1 MNREP
6 IRIQSSLSRFFLKAV
21 PSVALAAVCI
31 TAPGIDAQSPAGGTT
46 TGRHCTS
53 DLALIFR
60 QGQAALQANQLDEA
74 EQRFRAVI
82 GCDPKSAAAFVNL
95 AVVEMRRKQWSEAL
109 VHLRRAERIA
119 PAMEGIRLN
128 IGLVYYRQGNYR
140 AAIPMLQSV
149 VEKSPTEQAR
159 YLLGL
164 CYFFTGDYKPALAN
178 LEQNWEQ
185 QSGDLIYLYV
195 LGIGAEQSGNRQ
207 VSDRAFEQLLRI
219 GGDSAEFHLLKGK
232 AYLNRAQPEDAIPE
246 LEKAA
251 LLNPK
256 LPFVHFNLGWAY
268 AKKRDYERARHE
280 FLEDISLEPDVS
292 YNYEQLGAMD
302 LYLGNYAE
310 ADRYYKQALDR
321 DPRLPNSLYGLGK
334 IYDHQNR
341 PADALAT
348 WRKAEHLAPESV
360 TIHNALGHLLHRMG
374 KSADA
379 DREFATINQLEQKQH
394 ADELAN
400 PQLPAPEVKAER

>member
-1 MNREP
+1 
-6 IRIQSSLSRFFLKAV
+6 
-21 PSVALAAVCI
+21 LA
-31 TAPGIDAQSPAGGTT
+31 S
-46 TGRHCTS
+46 
-53 DLALIFR
+53 IFR
-60 QGQAALQANQLDEA
+60 QGQAALQANELEEA
-74 EQRFRAVI
+74 EQSFRAVI
-82 GCDPKSAAAFVNL
+82 ACDPKSAAAFVNL

-128 IGLVYYRQGNYR
+128 IGLVYYREGNYR
-140 AAIPMLQSV
+140 AAIPMLESV

-164 CYFFTGDYKPALAN
+164 SYFFTGDSKAALGS

-185 QSGDLIYLYV
+185 QSGDLVYLYV
-195 LGIGAEQSGNRQ
+195 LGIAAEQSGNRQ
-207 VSDRAFEQLLRI
+207 VSDRAFSQLLQI

-246 LEKAA
+246 LAKAA
-251 LLNPK
+251 SLNPK
-256 LPFVHFNLGWAY
+256 LPFMHFNLGWAY

-280 FLEDISLEPDVS
+280 FLEDISLEPDVP

-302 LYLGNYAE
+302 LYLGNYLEAE
-310 ADRYYKQALDR
+310 RYYKQALDR

-341 PADALAT
+341 VADALAA
-348 WRKAEHLAPESV
+348 WQKAEQFAPESV
-360 TIHNALGHLLHRMG
+360 TIHNALGRLLHRMG

-379 DREFATINQLEQKQH
+379 DREFAIINRLEQKQH

>member
-21 PSVALAAVCI
+21 LSVALAAVCI
-31 TAPGIDAQSPAGGTT
+31 TAPGIDAQSPASGAT
-46 TGRHCTS
+46 TGRPCAS

-82 GCDPKSAAAFVNL
+82 ACDPKSAAAFVNL
-95 AVVEMRRKQWSEAL
+95 AVVEMRRKQWSDAL
-109 VHLRRAERIA
+109 VHLRRAERIT

-149 VEKSPTEQAR
+149 VEKSPTGQAR

-164 CYFFTGDYKPALAN
+164 CHFFIGDYKPALAT

-195 LGIGAEQSGNRQ
+195 LGIAAEQSGNRQ

-251 LLNPK
+251 SLNPK

-280 FLEDISLEPDVS
+280 FLEDISLESDVP
-292 YNYEQLGAMD
+292 YNYEQLGAMN
-302 LYLGNYAE
+302 LFLGNYGEAE
-310 ADRYYKQALDR
+310 RYYKQALDR

-360 TIHNALGHLLHRMG
+360 TIHNALGRLLHRMG

-379 DREFATINQLEQKQH
+379 NREFATINQLEQKQH

-400 PQLPAPEVKAER
+400 PQLPAPEVKAGR

>member
-1 MNREP
+1 MAAP
-6 IRIQSSLSRFFLKAV
+6 SL
-21 PSVALAAVCI
+21 ALAVLSMAAPSH
-31 TAPGIDAQSPAGGTT
+31 TAAEGTT
-46 TGRHCTS
+46 RPCTT
-53 DLALIFR
+53 DLASIFR
-60 QGQAALQANQLDEA
+60 KGQAALQANQLREA
-74 EQRFRAVI
+74 EESFRAVI
-82 GCDPKSAAAFVNL
+82 ACDPKSASAFVNL
-95 AVVEMRRKQWSEAL
+95 GVVEMRRKQWAEAL
-109 VHLRRAERIA
+109 AYLRRAERIA

-128 IGLVYYRQGNYR
+128 IGLVYYREGNYR
-140 AAIPMLQSV
+140 AAIPMLRSV
-149 VEKSPTEQAR
+149 VEKTPTEQAR

-164 CYFFTGDYKPALAN
+164 CYFFTGDYKPALAA

-195 LGIGAEQSGNRQ
+195 VGIAAEQSGSRQ
-207 VSDRAFEQLLRI
+207 VSDRAFSQLLQI
-219 GGDSAEFHLLKGK
+219 GGDSPEFHLLKGK

-251 LLNPK
+251 SVNPK

-268 AKKRDYERARHE
+268 AKKRDYERARRE
-280 FLEDISLEPDVS
+280 FLDDISLEPEIP

-302 LYLGNYAE
+302 LYLGNYADAE
-310 ADRYYKQALDR
+310 RYYRQALER
-321 DPRLPNSLYGLGK
+321 DARLPNSLYGLGK

-348 WRKAEHLAPESV
+348 WQKAEQLAPESV
-360 TIHNALGHLLHRMG
+360 TIHNALGRLLHRMG

-379 DREFATINQLEQKQH
+379 NREFATINQLEQKQH

>member
-1 MNREP
+1 MAAP
-6 IRIQSSLSRFFLKAV
+6 SL
-21 PSVALAAVCI
+21 ALAVLSMAAPSH
-31 TAPGIDAQSPAGGTT
+31 TAAEGTT
-46 TGRHCTS
+46 RPCTT
-53 DLALIFR
+53 DLASIFR
-60 QGQAALQANQLDEA
+60 QGQAALQANQLQEA
-74 EQRFRAVI
+74 EESFRAVI
-82 GCDPKSAAAFVNL
+82 ACDPKSAAAYVNL
-95 AVVEMRRKQWSEAL
+95 AVAEMRRKQWSQAL
-109 VHLRRAERIA
+109 AHLRRAEHIA

-128 IGLVYYRQGNYR
+128 IGLVYYREGDYR
-140 AAIPMLQSV
+140 AAIPMLLSV

-164 CYFFTGDYKPALAN
+164 CYFFTGDYEPALAT

-195 LGIGAEQSGNRQ
+195 LGIAAEQSGDRQ
-207 VSDRAFEQLLRI
+207 VSDRAFSQLLQI
-219 GGDSAEFHLLKGK
+219 GGDSPAFHLLKGK

-251 LLNPK
+251 ALNPK

-280 FLEDISLEPDVS
+280 FLEDISLEPDVP

-302 LYLGNYAE
+302 LYLGNYGDAE
-310 ADRYYKQALDR
+310 RYYQQALNR

-334 IYDHQNR
+334 IYEHQNR
-341 PADALAT
+341 PADAIAT
-348 WRKAEHLAPESV
+348 WQKAEQLAPESV
-360 TIHNALGHLLHRMG
+360 TIHNALGRLLHRMG

-379 DREFATINQLEQKQH
+379 DREFAMVNQLEQKQH

>member
-6 IRIQSSLSRFFLKAV
+6 IPIQSSLSRIF
-21 PSVALAAVCI
+21 LAAACLAL
-31 TAPGIDAQSPAGGTT
+31 TMGWMGPGVHAQSPTHVVKAARACST
-46 TGRHCTS
+46 
-53 DLALIFR
+53 DLAPTF
-60 QGQAALQANQLDEA
+60 QEGQAALQANHLEEA
-74 EQRFRAVI
+74 EKKFRAVI
-82 GCDPKSAAAFVNL
+82 ACDPKSAAAYVNL

-109 VHLRRAERIA
+109 AHLQRAERIA
-119 PAMEGIRLN
+119 PAMEGVRLN
-128 IGLVYYRQGNYR
+128 IGLVYYREGNYR
-140 AAIPMLQSV
+140 SAIPMLQSV

-164 CYFFTGDYKPALAN
+164 SYFFIGDYKPALAT

-195 LGIGAEQSGNRQ
+195 LGISAEQSGNRQ
-207 VSDRAFEQLLRI
+207 VSDRAFERLLQI

-232 AYLNRAQPEDAIPE
+232 AYLNRGQPEDAIPE
-246 LEKAA
+246 LDKAA
-251 LLNPK
+251 SLNPK

-268 AKKRDYERARHE
+268 AKKRDYNRARQE
-280 FLEDISLEPDVS
+280 FLEDLSLEPDVP

-302 LYLGNYAE
+302 LYLGKYQEAE
-310 ADRYYKQALDR
+310 RYYKEALDR

-341 PADALAT
+341 LAAALAT
-348 WRKAEHLAPESV
+348 WKKAEPLAPESI
-360 TIHNALGHLLHRMG
+360 TIHNALGRLLRRMD

-379 DREFATINQLEQKQH
+379 DREFAMINQLEQKQH
-394 ADELAN
+394 ADEIAN
-400 PQLPAPEVKAER
+400 PHLPTPEVKAER

>member
-6 IRIQSSLSRFFLKAV
+6 IRIQSTLSRFFVKAV
-21 PSVALAAVCI
+21 PCLTLAMVCMAPAMAAPSH
-31 TAPGIDAQSPAGGTT
+31 TAAEGTT
-46 TGRHCTS
+46 RPCTT
-53 DLALIFR
+53 DLASIFR
-60 QGQAALQANQLDEA
+60 KGQAALQANQLREA
-74 EQRFRAVI
+74 EESFRAVI
-82 GCDPKSAAAFVNL
+82 ACDPKSASAFVNL
-95 AVVEMRRKQWSEAL
+95 GVVEMRRKQWAEAL
-109 VHLRRAERIA
+109 AYLRRAERIA

-128 IGLVYYRQGNYR
+128 IGLVYYREGNYR
-140 AAIPMLQSV
+140 AAIPMLRSV
-149 VEKSPTEQAR
+149 VEKTPTEQAR

-164 CYFFTGDYKPALAN
+164 CYFFTGDYKPALAA

-195 LGIGAEQSGNRQ
+195 VGIAAEQSGSRQ
-207 VSDRAFEQLLRI
+207 VSDRAFSQLLQI
-219 GGDSAEFHLLKGK
+219 GGDSPEFHLLKGK

-251 LLNPK
+251 SVNPK

-268 AKKRDYERARHE
+268 AKKRDYERARRE
-280 FLEDISLEPDVS
+280 FLDDISLEPEIP

-302 LYLGNYAE
+302 LYLGNYADAE
-310 ADRYYKQALDR
+310 RYYRQALER
-321 DPRLPNSLYGLGK
+321 DARLPNSLYGLGK

-348 WRKAEHLAPESV
+348 WQKAEQLAPESV
-360 TIHNALGHLLHRMG
+360 TIHNALGRLLHRMG

-379 DREFATINQLEQKQH
+379 NREFATINQLEQKQH

>member
-1 MNREP
+1 
-6 IRIQSSLSRFFLKAV
+6 
-21 PSVALAAVCI
+21 LA
-31 TAPGIDAQSPAGGTT
+31 S
-46 TGRHCTS
+46 
-53 DLALIFR
+53 IFR
-60 QGQAALQANQLDEA
+60 QGQAALQANELEEA
-74 EQRFRAVI
+74 EQSFRAVI
-82 GCDPKSAAAFVNL
+82 ACDPKSAAAFVDL
-95 AVVEMRRKQWSEAL
+95 AVVEMRRKQWSESL

-128 IGLVYYRQGNYR
+128 IGLVYYREGNYR

-149 VEKSPTEQAR
+149 VEKSPTEQAK

-164 CYFFTGDYKPALAN
+164 CYFFTGDSKAALAT

-195 LGIGAEQSGNRQ
+195 LGIAADQSGNRQ
-207 VSDRAFEQLLRI
+207 VSDRAFSQLLQI

-232 AYLNRAQPEDAIPE
+232 AYLNRAQPADAIPE

-251 LLNPK
+251 SLNPK

-280 FLEDISLEPDVS
+280 FLADISLEPDVP

-302 LYLGNYAE
+302 LYLGNYLEAE
-310 ADRYYKQALDR
+310 RYYKQALDR

-341 PADALAT
+341 PADALAN
-348 WRKAEHLAPESV
+348 WQKAEQFAPESV
-360 TIHNALGHLLHRMG
+360 TIHNALGRLLHRMG

-379 DREFATINQLEQKQH
+379 DREFAIINRLEQKQH